1 MSRFLRFV
9 DANVFVYHLAS
20 DPKFGKTAEEIL
32 RRIENE
38 EQAATSTLVISQVAS
53 YLKWKKKA
61 NLIPNFMDF
70 LQSLPN
76 LTKMETSFMDFVASR
91 KLEQANGAIWDDLV
105 IASQMKRNNL
115 DEIYSNDSDFDGIP
129 GIRRLFK

>member
-1 MSRFLRFV
+1 MRFV
-9 DANVFVYHLAS
+9 DANVFIYHLAS

-32 RRIENE
+32 RRIEDE

-61 NLIPNFMDF
+61 SVIPNFMDF

-76 LTKMETSFMDFVASR
+76 LTKMETSFMDFVESR
-91 KLEQANGAIWDDLV
+91 KIEQRANGTAAWDDLV
-105 IASQMKRNNL
+105 IASQMRRNKL
-115 DEIYSNDSDFDGIP
+115 DEIYSNDSDFDDIP

>member
-1 MSRFLRFV
+1 LRFV
-9 DANVFVYHLAS
+9 DANVFIYHLAS

-32 RRIENE
+32 RRIEDE

-61 NLIPNFMDF
+61 SVIPNFMDF

-76 LTKMETSFMDFVASR
+76 LTKMETSFMDFVESR
-91 KLEQANGAIWDDLV
+91 KIEHRAIGTAAWDDLV
-105 IASQMKRNNL
+105 IASQMRRNKL
-115 DEIYSNDSDFDGIP
+115 DEIYSNDSDFDDIP

>member
-1 MSRFLRFV
+1 M
-9 DANVFVYHLAS
+9 
-20 DPKFGKTAEEIL
+20 
-32 RRIENE
+32 
-38 EQAATSTLVISQVAS
+38 ISQVAS

>member
-1 MSRFLRFV
+1 MRFV

-20 DPKFGKTAEEIL
+20 DPKFGKAAEEIL

-38 EQAATSTLVISQVAS
+38 EQATTSTLVISQVAS
-53 YLKWKKKA
+53 YLRWKKKA
-61 NLIPNFMDF
+61 SLIPDFMNF

-76 LTKMETSFMDFVASR
+76 LTKMETSFVDFVESR
-91 KLEQANGAIWDDLV
+91 KLEQANWVSWDDLV
-105 IASQMKRNNL
+105 IASQMKRKNI
-115 DEIYSNDSDFDGIP
+115 DEIYSNDSDFDDIP